1 MMDRRPMVR
10 RPPPPRP
17 ANARVMRKLPLLF
30 VILLLMAAAA
40 GAAEFKTQERGDGG
54 RGKEVVVD
62 VPDGSTGASIASIMA
77 SSKVVSS
84 SFAFQLF
91 LRIKGTGSGLKAG
104 EYKLREKMPYS
115 QLLAALE
122 KGPSDTFVKLTIP
135 EGSNAAQTA
144 ARAGAST
151 HISKEDFLAAAT
163 ANTVRPAILP
173 PPVDSLEGF
182 LYPKTYFVIKREM
195 APELVRRLVAQF
207 GQETAGLPWNRAQQ
221 LGRTRYEVLII
232 ASMTEEE
239 AKAPSERPMI
249 AAVIYNR
256 LHAGM
261 KLGIDATVQYAVG
274 KFSGEPLTQSDLEVD
289 SPYNTRKFA
298 GLPPA
303 PIDSPTAGA
312 IQAAL
317 VPAQTGALYFVLTA
331 DCKTH
336 FFTSSFKE
344 FERAQQQ
351 QPRNC

>member
-1 MMDRRPMVR
+1 MVR
-10 RPPPPRP
+10 RAPPPRP
-17 ANARVMRKLPLLF
+17 AGARVARKLPLLL

-40 GAAEFKTQERGDGG
+40 GAAEFKTQARGDGE
-54 RGKEVVVD
+54 RGNEVVVD
-62 VPDGSTGASIASIMA
+62 VPSGSTGASIASIME
-77 SSKVVSS
+77 SRNVVSS

-91 LRIKGTGSGLKAG
+91 LRIKGIGSGLKAG
-104 EYKLREKMPYS
+104 EYKLRERMPYS
-115 QLLAALE
+115 ELLTALE
-122 KGPSDTFVKLTIP
+122 KGPSDTFVKLTVP

-144 ARAGAST
+144 ERVGRST
-151 HISKEDFLAAAT
+151 HISKVDFLAAAT
-163 ANTVRPAILP
+163 ADTVRPSILP
-173 PPVDSLEGF
+173 PSVGALEGF
-182 LYPKTYFVIKREM
+182 LYPKTYYVIKRET
-195 APELVRRLVAQF
+195 ASELVRRLVSQF
-207 GQETAGLPWNRAQQ
+207 DKETADLPWNRAKQ
-221 LGRTRYEVLII
+221 LGRTRYEILII

-239 AKAPSERPMI
+239 AKAPFERPMI

-256 LHAGM
+256 LRAGM

-274 KFSGEPLTQSDLEVD
+274 KFSGEPLTQSDLDAD

-312 IQAAL
+312 IEAAL